1 MKIALIADTFPPLR
15 NSGAVQLRDLSR
27 EFVAQGHQLTVIL
40 PSWEIKEDFLLEE
53 MDGFQVLR
61 LKSPKTKDV
70 NYARRIGHLIEIS
83 PLCARYE
90 KFVRQ
95 QDRPFTRL
103 DLEELGAI
111 HIRSKSGPTRSRAG
125 D

>member
-53 MDGFQVLR
+53 MEGF
-61 LKSPKTKDV
+61 
-70 NYARRIGHLIEIS
+70 
-83 PLCARYE
+83 
-90 KFVRQ
+90 
-95 QDRPFTRL
+95 
-103 DLEELGAI
+103 
-111 HIRSKSGPTRSRAG
+111 RS
-125 D
+125 